1 MSEVLRDL
9 VVSLSL
15 DGDNFSRNLTSIN
28 KQIQEAESE
37 FKRAA
42 SGVDNFEK
50 SVKGTQAQLSSLQQ
64 KLSLQ
69 QKAVTQYQRALEAAN
84 KKLETHIPGR
94 ANSRTHWIRPNRRT
108 LPSNL
113 RSPPPPGNMSSTP
126 ARWANRIPRPSLPRP
141 IWTRCRRNTRSP
153 PPRSKNW
160 KASSPPTPRRCK
172 TTRTP

>member
-1 MSEVLRDL
+1 MWCRFRWTGTISRAISRPSINRSRRRRANSSAPPRAWTTLRNP
-9 VVSLSL
+9 SRARRRS
-15 DGDNFSRNLTSIN
+15 FPPCSRNCRCSRKPSRNTS
-28 KQIQEAESE
+28 ARW
-37 FKRAA
+37 KRRTR
-42 SGVDNFEK
+42 SWK
-50 SVKGTQAQLSSLQQ
+50 
-64 KLSLQ
+64 
-69 QKAVTQYQRALEAAN
+69 
-84 KKLETHIPGR
+84 THIPGR
-94 ANSRTHWIRPNRRT
+94 ASSRTRWIRPNRRT

-160 KASSPPTPRRCK
+160 KASSPPTPRRCR